1 MICGR
6 TFSLTAL
13 IKEKDM
19 KIILAS
25 ASPRRRELLKNIFTE
40 FEIMP
45 ADVDETL
52 SEKIK
57 AEDAARYLSRKKA
70 EFIAEKYPDALVI
83 GSDTTVVTDGEILG
97 KPDNKAD
104 ARRMLN
110 TLSGKTHKVIT
121 GVCLCKNGNTRSF
134 SETTEVVFYKLSESE
149 IEEYLNGDEW
159 RDKAGA
165 YGIQGEA
172 GFFVEKINGDY
183 NNVVGLPVARLNR
196 EIKDFV

>member
-1 MICGR
+1 
-6 TFSLTAL
+6 
-13 IKEKDM
+13 M

-97 KPDNKAD
+97 KPENKAD
-104 ARRMLN
+104 VRRMLN

-134 SETTEVVFYKLSESE
+134 SETTEVVFYKLSKSE

-172 GFFVEKINGDY
+172 GLFVEKINGDY